1 MILYNLLRIFLY
13 LVIIVLSIFNKKLL
27 KFSKSRLFQK
37 MEDDNFLNND
47 EKTILIHFSSVGEFN
62 LSKELIERILENTK
76 IEKKQKIILSVMTDT
91 GFETVSKKYSK
102 NRNVKI
108 FYFPLDD
115 FFAIKKIYK
124 KYKIDQTIVIETE
137 IWPNLYYFAEK
148 YGKLFIVNG
157 RLTEKKLKSYLK
169 FGWLIR
175 KTVNR
180 ATKIMVQSIPD
191 KERYEKL
198 GIDKN
203 KIKVYK
209 NLKYSIK
216 YNKISDIQKKYY
228 YDMVVNKNKKIIV
241 CGSTRP
247 DEEKIW
253 LDVFKKIN
261 IHDEYQ
267 LILVP
272 RHLERIE
279 EIKNIILENF
289 SRDDYS
295 SMTEIEKNK
304 IDYGTE
310 KTKKI
315 IVVDK
320 MGVLTDFY
328 QLADF
333 VFVGGTLVDIGGHSI
348 LEPLYY
354 GKKPIIGKYFQ
365 NIEEIV
371 KDAKDLGFVEI
382 VENENEI
389 IEYLKKVENVDT
401 KSFFEKNNEINKI
414 LEEILY

>member
-1 MILYNLLRIFLY
+1 
-13 LVIIVLSIFNKKLL
+13 
-27 KFSKSRLFQK
+27 
-37 MEDDNFLNND
+37 MENNNFLNNN
-47 EKTILIHFSSVGEFN
+47 EKAILVHFSSVGEFN
-62 LSKELIERILENTK
+62 LSKELIEKILQVRK
-76 IEKKQKIILSVMTDT
+76 GEKKQKVILSVMTDT
-91 GFETVSKKYSK
+91 GFSAVSKIYSEDK
-102 NRNVKI
+102 NVKI

-115 FFAIKKIYK
+115 FFTMKKIYK
-124 KYKIDQTIVIETE
+124 KYKIEKTIVVETE
-137 IWPNLYYFAEK
+137 IWPNLYYFAQK
-148 YGKLFIVNG
+148 NGQLFIVNG

-175 KTVNR
+175 KTLNC

-191 KERYEKL
+191 KERYERL

-216 YNKISDIQKKYY
+216 YNKISSEQKKYY
-228 YDMVVNKNKKIIV
+228 LDTIIDKNKKVIV

-247 DEEKIW
+247 NEEKIW
-253 LDVFKKIN
+253 LEVFKMIN
-261 IHDEYQ
+261 IDNEYQ
-267 LILVP
+267 LVLVP
-272 RHLERIE
+272 RHLERLGEIE
-279 EIKNIILENF
+279 NIILEKF
-289 SRDDYS
+289 SKDDYS
-295 SMTEIEKNK
+295 LITQIEKEK
-304 IDYGTE
+304 INF
-310 KTKKI
+310 KTQDWKKI

-371 KDAKDLGFVEI
+371 KDAKELGFVEI
-382 VENENEI
+382 VKNKDEI
-389 IEYLKKVENVDT
+389 IEYLKKSENIDT
-401 KSFFEKNNEINKI
+401 REFFEKNNEIDKI
-414 LEEILY
+414 LNEIY

>member
-1 MILYNLLRIFLY
+1 MI
-13 LVIIVLSIFNKKLL
+13 LSIFNKKLL
-27 KFSKSRLFQK
+27 NFFKTRLFQK
-37 MEDDNFLNND
+37 MENNNFLNNN
-47 EKTILIHFSSVGEFN
+47 EKATLVHFSSVGEFN
-62 LSKELIERILENTK
+62 LSKELIEKILQVRK
-76 IEKKQKIILSVMTDT
+76 GEKKQKVILSVMTDT
-91 GFETVSKKYSK
+91 GFSAVSKIYSEDK
-102 NRNVKI
+102 NVKI

-115 FFAIKKIYK
+115 FFAMKKIYK
-124 KYKIDQTIVIETE
+124 KYKIEKTIVVETE
-137 IWPNLYYFAEK
+137 IWPNLYYFAQK
-148 YGKLFIVNG
+148 NGQLFIVNG

-175 KTVNR
+175 KTLNC

-191 KERYEKL
+191 KERYERL

-216 YNKISDIQKKYY
+216 YNKISNEQKKYY
-228 YDMVVNKNKKIIV
+228 LDTIIDKNKKVIV

-247 DEEKIW
+247 NEEKIW
-253 LDVFKKIN
+253 LEVFKMIN
-261 IHDEYQ
+261 IDNEYQ
-267 LILVP
+267 LVLVP
-272 RHLERIE
+272 RHLERLGEIE
-279 EIKNIILENF
+279 NIILEKF
-289 SRDDYS
+289 SKDDYS
-295 SMTEIEKNK
+295 LITQIEKEK
-304 IDYGTE
+304 INF
-310 KTKKI
+310 KTQDWKKI

-371 KDAKDLGFVEI
+371 KDAKELGFVEI
-382 VENENEI
+382 VKNKDEI
-389 IEYLKKVENVDT
+389 IEYLKKSENIDT
-401 KSFFEKNNEINKI
+401 REFFEKNNEIDKI
-414 LEEILY
+414 FNEIY

>member
-1 MILYNLLRIFLY
+1 MILYNLLRVLLY
-13 LVIIVLSIFNKKLL
+13 FIIMILSIFNKKLL
-27 KFSKSRLFQK
+27 NFFKTRLFQK
-37 MEDDNFLNND
+37 MENNNFLNNN
-47 EKTILIHFSSVGEFN
+47 EKATLVHFSSVGEFN
-62 LSKELIERILENTK
+62 LSKELIEKILQVRK
-76 IEKKQKIILSVMTDT
+76 GEKKQKVILSVMTDT
-91 GFETVSKKYSK
+91 GFSAVSKIYSEDK
-102 NRNVKI
+102 NVKI

-115 FFAIKKIYK
+115 FFAMKKIYK
-124 KYKIDQTIVIETE
+124 KYKIEKTIVVETE
-137 IWPNLYYFAEK
+137 IWPNLYYFAQK
-148 YGKLFIVNG
+148 NGQLFIVNG

-175 KTVNR
+175 KTLNC

-191 KERYEKL
+191 KERYERL

-216 YNKISDIQKKYY
+216 YNKISSEQKKYY
-228 YDMVVNKNKKIIV
+228 LDTIIDKNKKVIV

-247 DEEKIW
+247 NEEKIW
-253 LDVFKKIN
+253 LEVFKMIN
-261 IHDEYQ
+261 IDNEYQ
-267 LILVP
+267 LVLVP
-272 RHLERIE
+272 RHLERLGEIE
-279 EIKNIILENF
+279 NIILEKF
-289 SRDDYS
+289 SKDDYS
-295 SMTEIEKNK
+295 LITQIEKEK
-304 IDYGTE
+304 INF
-310 KTKKI
+310 KTQDWKKI

-371 KDAKDLGFVEI
+371 KDAKELGFVEI
-382 VENENEI
+382 VKNKDEI
-389 IEYLKKVENVDT
+389 IEYLKKSENIDT
-401 KSFFEKNNEINKI
+401 REFFEKNNEIDKI
-414 LEEILY
+414 LNEIY

>member
-1 MILYNLLRIFLY
+1 MI
-13 LVIIVLSIFNKKLL
+13 LSIFNKKLL
-27 KFSKSRLFQK
+27 NFFKTRLFQK
-37 MEDDNFLNND
+37 MENNNFLNNN
-47 EKTILIHFSSVGEFN
+47 EKATLVHFSSVGEFN
-62 LSKELIERILENTK
+62 LSKELIEKILQVRK
-76 IEKKQKIILSVMTDT
+76 GEKKQKVILSVMTDT
-91 GFETVSKKYSK
+91 GFSAVSKIYSEDK
-102 NRNVKI
+102 NVKI

-115 FFAIKKIYK
+115 FFAMKKIYK
-124 KYKIDQTIVIETE
+124 KYKIEKTIVVETE
-137 IWPNLYYFAEK
+137 IWPNLYYFAQKNGE
-148 YGKLFIVNG
+148 LFIVNG

-175 KTVNR
+175 KTLNC

-191 KERYEKL
+191 KERYERL

-216 YNKISDIQKKYY
+216 YNKISSEQKKYY
-228 YDMVVNKNKKIIV
+228 LDTIIDKNKKVIV

-247 DEEKIW
+247 NEEKIW
-253 LDVFKKIN
+253 LEVFKMIN
-261 IHDEYQ
+261 IDNEYQ
-267 LILVP
+267 LVLVP
-272 RHLERIE
+272 RHLERLGEIE
-279 EIKNIILENF
+279 NIILEKF
-289 SRDDYS
+289 SKDDYS
-295 SMTEIEKNK
+295 LITQIEKEK
-304 IDYGTE
+304 INF
-310 KTKKI
+310 KTQDWKKI

-371 KDAKDLGFVEI
+371 KDAKELGFVEI
-382 VENENEI
+382 VKNKDEI
-389 IEYLKKVENVDT
+389 IEYLKKSENIDT
-401 KSFFEKNNEINKI
+401 REFFEKNNEIDKI
-414 LEEILY
+414 FNEIY